1 MKRMTLDFSA
11 NEIILDYP
19 NQWGTEY
26 ADLSHVKDA
35 ICSLLTLEPDV
46 SRVVLDYEREA
57 VVCDGAERA
66 LPGLAAMEPGIN
78 ELIGY
83 GDLDPRELRELDGLT
98 SRTDRSAASRQLELA
113 SILDG
118 IGGRLDVYASLFSGE
133 SPTDRFVDVVLEKL
147 FPEMRPRSPAAVL
160 STVKYR
166 FHTDQNDTKL
176 FFTLLLGDVIS
187 YREEVGQSVEIYL
200 GSFASMKMSRET
212 FLRTFVPLPPA
223 PKGFRYCSLNVIDDA
238 HPVGVCI
245 FYPEEQSLV
254 AVDAIAKGQKYDK
267 ILSDLLDSIDEGS
280 GYGTR
285 WVFVIRA

>member
-26 ADLSHVKDA
+26 ADLSRVKDA
-35 ICSLLTLEPDV
+35 ICSLLTLEPGV

-83 GDLDPRELRELDGLT
+83 NDLDPSELEGLT
-98 SRTDRSAASRQLELA
+98 SRRDRSGAGRQLELA

-118 IGGRLDVYASLFSGE
+118 IGGRLDVYANLYANE
-133 SPTDRFVDVVLEKL
+133 SRTDRFVDVVLEKL
-147 FPEMRPRSPAAVL
+147 FPEMGPRLPAAVL

-166 FHTDQNDTKL
+166 FQTDQNDTKL

-187 YREEVGQSVEIYL
+187 YREEAGQSVEIYL
-200 GSFASMKMSRET
+200 GAFASMKMGRKT
-212 FLRTFVPLPPA
+212 FLRTFAPLPPA

-267 ILSDLLDSIDEGS
+267 ILSDLLDSIDESS